1 MAAGG
6 EVGMIKAV
14 VVGGTGA
21 IGRHLVGYLL
31 KHKDKVEKVTVL
43 GRRKVEVRGTIFDF
57 YYIIQCESEP
67 LSYPVLQFRFYTLRI
82 VYISVLCSR

>member
-1 MAAGG
+1 MAAGA

-43 GRRKVEVRGTIFDF
+43 GRRKVEVCKGNTI
-57 YYIIQCESEP
+57 
-67 LSYPVLQFRFYTLRI
+67 
-82 VYISVLCSR
+82 

>member
-1 MAAGG
+1 MLPAVVYTVLIILFTKTEVTRLSQKMAASG

-43 GRRKVEVRGTIFDF
+43 GRRKVEVGKGNKI
-57 YYIIQCESEP
+57 
-67 LSYPVLQFRFYTLRI
+67 
-82 VYISVLCSR
+82 

>member
-1 MAAGG
+1 MLPAVVYTVLIILFTKTEVTRPSKKMAAGG

-43 GRRKVEVRGTIFDF
+43 GRRKVEVGKGNKI
-57 YYIIQCESEP
+57 
-67 LSYPVLQFRFYTLRI
+67 
-82 VYISVLCSR
+82 

>member
-43 GRRKVEVRGTIFDF
+43 GRRTVEVCKENKIDF
-57 YYIIQCESEP
+57 YYIVQYESEP
-67 LSYPVLQFRFYTLRI
+67 LSYPCTTISFLYI
-82 VYISVLCSR
+82 ADCISVLCSR